1 MEEGDLIR
9 GREVGKTVTDLVVV
23 LSTARPGEGGAI
35 AVKLVEEKL
44 AACVNTVQ
52 VRSFFP
58 WEGKLSDEREELLI
72 IKTGAHL
79 IDSLKARIK
88 ELHSYEVPE
97 IIVIPIVGGDEGYLK
112 WLGESIKHG

>member
-1 MEEGDLIR
+1 
-9 GREVGKTVTDLVVV
+9 VGKAVTDSVVV
-23 LSTARPGEGGAI
+23 LSTARPGEGNAI

-44 AACVNTVQ
+44 AACVNTVR
-52 VRSFFP
+52 VRSFFS
-58 WEGKLSDEREELLI
+58 WEGKLSDEMEELLI

-79 IDSLKARIK
+79 VDSLKARIK

-97 IIVIPIVGGDEGYLK
+97 IIAIPIVGGDEDYLK